1 MHICHGDF
9 FKEILQE
16 WISLFRKL
24 GIGEF
29 LVELVNTACSIH
41 KFHFTSVKRM
51 AERGDFHFHQGIFI
65 AIFPSDR
72 FFRIHTGAAQKAF
85 VGRNIFEYDGAVV
98 IRMNV
103 FFHDFAN

>member
-9 FKEILQE
+9 FKENLKDE
-16 WISLFRKL
+16 ISLFRKL

-29 LVELVNTACSIH
+29 LIEFVNTACGIH
-41 KFHFTSVKRM
+41 KFHFAREKRM
-51 AERGDFHFHQGIFI
+51 AERGNLHFHQGVLI
-65 AIFPSDR
+65 AVFPGDR
-72 FFRIHTGAAQKAF
+72 FFRIDTGATQKAF

-103 FFHDFAN
+103 FFHDFAY